1 MRDGLVA
8 YLLRDHVGDRMTGME
23 MTRLPRLPSEREL
36 VADGVVHA
44 LGVGL
49 GLPAAIVLVAWT
61 AFRHADQL
69 APIAIYAAGICAM
82 FVCSAAYNLFRESRR
97 RPWLRRFD
105 HAAIFAMIGGTYTP
119 FTVMGL
125 ESVWSA
131 ALTAIIWSVAGIGIV
146 AKLVQPRW
154 IEPISVGLYLALG
167 WVGVVAI
174 RPFVDGLDPT
184 TLALLAAGGCIYT
197 AGVLFFLWQRLPYHN
212 AIWHAFV
219 LVAAG
224 LHYGAVLTMM

>member
-1 MRDGLVA
+1 
-8 YLLRDHVGDRMTGME
+8 MTE
-23 MTRLPRLPSEREL
+23 TKRPPTPREL

-61 AFRHADQL
+61 AFRHGHQL
-69 APIAIYAAGICAM
+69 APIAIYAAGLCAM
-82 FVCSAAYNLFRESRR
+82 FVCSAAYNVLRRSRLR
-97 RPWLRRFD
+97 GWLRRFD

-119 FTVMGL
+119 FTVLRL

-131 ALTAIIWSVAGIGIV
+131 VLTGVIWSVAGLGIV
-146 AKLVQPRW
+146 AKLLQPRW
-154 IEPISVGLYLALG
+154 IEPVSVGLYLALG
-167 WVGVVAI
+167 WIGVVAI
-174 RPFVDGLDPT
+174 GPFLDGLATT
-184 TLALLAAGGCIYT
+184 TLALLAAGGVVYT
-197 AGVLFFLWQRLPYHN
+197 AGVAFFLWQRLPYHN

-224 LHYGAVLTMM
+224 LHYGAVVTMV